1 MSEYKKEEDFESLSN
16 KNPDTFCIYPLV
28 HINFRADGHLAPCF
42 RSRPLDNIQRS
53 KNIEEAWNS
62 PEWRQLRLNMISGI
76 QTKTCSTCWKAEA
89 QNTKSYRQVALELR
103 RYRKTTTEICDPICK
118 DIHTSMSLKYNH
130 IFNEFANLK
139 YIRQSLSYQPDLF
152 D

>member
-1 MSEYKKEEDFESLSN
+1 MTQENTYSKGHPWYYVLGGKIPTLKEIKQDAENSKYNGYREEEIQKCSHNNSKLRLLREQVRESL
-16 KNPDTFCIYPLV
+16 KKDI
-28 HINFRADGHLAPCF
+28 
-42 RSRPLDNIQRS
+42 SR
-53 KNIEEAWNS
+53 
-62 PEWRQLRLNMISGI
+62 
-76 QTKTCSTCWKAEA
+76 
-89 QNTKSYRQVALELR
+89 YRQVALELH

>member
-1 MSEYKKEEDFESLSN
+1 MGIDYEHNNSKLKLLREQIKESL
-16 KNPDTFCIYPLV
+16 KNDI
-28 HINFRADGHLAPCF
+28 
-42 RSRPLDNIQRS
+42 SR
-53 KNIEEAWNS
+53 
-62 PEWRQLRLNMISGI
+62 
-76 QTKTCSTCWKAEA
+76 
-89 QNTKSYRQVALELR
+89 YRQVALELH